1 MLPNTKKTIVSI
13 KFSSLKTQALILLL
27 SFALEAVAQV
37 PKHEKWD
44 VLLREHVRNDGWVNY
59 GGFTR
64 DSTRLKNYL
73 DGLSR
78 QIPQTNWS
86 KEDAMA
92 YWINAY
98 NAYTVLLI
106 LRHPGIQSIK
116 DIASPTVK
124 TGSPWDLPFIRL
136 EGRPYTLNAL
146 EHDILRKQFPDP
158 RIHAVL
164 VCAAR
169 SCPRLHNRA
178 YTGAR
183 LDEQL
188 TAQSRSFLADPFRN
202 VIGKRKA
209 RLSKI
214 FQWYAADF
222 GAENGVKLFL
232 KHYGPVSIPAKGYS
246 IRYLEYDWS
255 LNGDF

>member
-27 SFALEAVAQV
+27 SFALAAVAQV
-37 PKHEKWD
+37 PKHEEWD
-44 VLLREHVRNDGWVNY
+44 ALLREHVRYDGWVNY

-64 DSTRLKNYL
+64 DSARLKNYL

-98 NAYTVLLI
+98 NAFTVLLI

-116 DIASPTVK
+116 DIAFPTMK

-146 EHDILRKQFPDP
+146 ENDILRKQFPDP

-178 YTGAR
+178 YAGSR
-183 LDEQL
+183 LEEQL
-188 TAQSRSFLADPFRN
+188 TSQSRIFLADTVRN
-202 VIGKRKA
+202 VIGQRKA

-214 FQWYAADF
+214 FLWYAADF
-222 GAENGVKLFL
+222 GEEDGVKRFL
-232 KHYGPVSIPAKGYS
+232 KNYGPVSIMPNEYS